1 MRYRRSKSHIRCMR
15 FFALHFGLDA
25 IPSLR
30 TKQKNKKNEK
40 EGLTRI
46 IRTINLLSVNCSRRG
61 SAEFSYGSLFNAE
74 VASKRLFLF
83 KEERHVGAHATDW
96 RTNRY
101 RQEHSNHRG
110 RGSGK
115 QGSNWDH
122 RAPGRARGPAGG
134 EPTATSVARKRLPRM
149 ESQPFSES

>member
-1 MRYRRSKSHIRCMR
+1 MR

-61 SAEFSYGSLFNAE
+61 STGFGYKSLFNAE
-74 VASKRLFLF
+74 VASKGLFSFQGGAICWCSRDGLANKSLSTRTFESPWSRFRETRSDSGSPRL
-83 KEERHVGAHATDW
+83 
-96 RTNRY
+96 RTC
-101 RQEHSNHRG
+101 SWTG
-110 RGSGK
+110 R
-115 QGSNWDH
+115 
-122 RAPGRARGPAGG
+122 R
-134 EPTATSVARKRLPRM
+134 
-149 ESQPFSES
+149 